1 MVSQHRH
8 VAQVVLHIAL
18 LGEQLIPKQAVHRED
33 GGAAGEVL
41 ADLADGILFELRR
54 NGISISDRK
63 YLNYYP
69 IAQAKAWLSGHAM
82 VQAVDLLALKNYLW
96 RKPADRT
103 MVEAT
108 LTRMCV
114 NPMQDKVNSI
124 RAMAV
129 DVRTEFDAAIS
140 DASKPNAGSKALIK
154 LRGELVRLYNEQQKL
169 AASVQS
175 DGEKAL
181 TDGLLAD
188 MEQINRKAHEAVGF
202 TYTPLEQLAALQ

>member
-1 MVSQHRH
+1 
-8 VAQVVLHIAL
+8 
-18 LGEQLIPKQAVHRED
+18 
-33 GGAAGEVL
+33 
-41 ADLADGILFELRR
+41 
-54 NGISISDRK
+54 
-63 YLNYYP
+63 
-69 IAQAKAWLSGHAM
+69 
-82 VQAVDLLALKNYLW
+82 
-96 RKPADRT
+96 
-103 MVEAT
+103 
-108 LTRMCV
+108 MCV
-114 NPMQDKVNSI
+114 NPMQDKVNGI